1 MPHDDDTQLQ
11 RQLVDLQCR
20 FMDVELLVSE
30 LNEVVAE
37 LSDQV
42 TRGERERRALS
53 RRVGELELASD
64 SGGGDGL

>member
-1 MPHDDDTQLQ
+1 
-11 RQLVDLQCR
+11 
-20 FMDVELLVSE
+20 MDVELLVSE